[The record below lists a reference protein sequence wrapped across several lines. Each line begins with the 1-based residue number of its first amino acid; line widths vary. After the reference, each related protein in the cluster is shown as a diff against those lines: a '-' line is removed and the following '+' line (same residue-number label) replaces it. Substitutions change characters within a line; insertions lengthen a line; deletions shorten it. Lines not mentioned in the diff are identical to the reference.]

1 MEEPKNN
8 LSCTYLGCVYVDKPG
23 GMETLRPAI
32 EKVSHTV
39 PEEKWLAVMV
49 NISPASF
56 TVCSDNVSDLTQRD
70 TSIDSFL
77 HSSRNRKIIW
87 SIVGFVISR
96 SWVSE
101 MIPGEFHCAKNQ
113 CFSTKENI

>member
-8 LSCTYLGCVYVDKPG
+8 LPCTYLGCVYVDKPG

-39 PEEKWLAVMV
+39 PEEKWLAVTV

-56 TVCSDNVSDLTQRD
+56 TVCSDNVCDLTQRD

-77 HSSRNRKIIW
+77 GIER
-87 SIVGFVISR
+87 
-96 SWVSE
+96 
-101 MIPGEFHCAKNQ
+101 
-113 CFSTKENI
+113 